1 MSDELQVFKSSALQW
16 IYHHNAYDKDEVKQI
31 PDRYTNFS
39 DAIIDCNNAI
49 SNSGLNGMSVHGVG
63 PVQLDYIYAKPYD
76 KDITAIRTKITNLNT
91 FTSLIHED
99 CRYKVDTPF
108 KDSMS
113 DLKESVAMHS
123 SFTVNCGEGFGELDI
138 NQIEGEDIRKW
149 L

>member
-1 MSDELQVFKSSALQW
+1 MPEELQVFKSSALQW

-31 PDRYTNFS
+31 PNRYTNFS

-91 FTSLIHED
+91 FTSL
-99 CRYKVDTPF
+99 R
-108 KDSMS
+108 
-113 DLKESVAMHS
+113 
-123 SFTVNCGEGFGELDI
+123 
-138 NQIEGEDIRKW
+138 
-149 L
+149 